1 MDNPGDGSV
10 YEWSTPVL
18 AGAAM
23 AVGGLILLGGSVALS
38 SDPVGLVLMA
48 FAGLLLLGFASYS
61 LLLRPRLRLVTRPA
75 PELTLRTVGG
85 SRTYTPAD
93 VDRVRIR
100 QLRRIGRR
108 SGQLE
113 LEILRDPAVSTV
125 AERTPTDEALPDTA
139 LVVLNRWDLG
149 ADPYDVAEVLDDA
162 GFVVVTD

>member
-1 MDNPGDGSV
+1 M
-10 YEWSTPVL
+10 
-18 AGAAM
+18 
-23 AVGGLILLGGSVALS
+23 
-38 SDPVGLVLMA
+38 
-48 FAGLLLLGFASYS
+48 
-61 LLLRPRLRLVTRPA
+61 TRPA

-100 QLRRIGRR
+100 QLRRIGGR
-108 SGQLE
+108 SSQLE

>member
-48 FAGLLLLGFASYS
+48 FAGLLLLGFGVVLVAAAATAASGDAA
-61 LLLRPRLRLVTRPA
+61 R
-75 PELTLRTVGG
+75 RTHATHGRG
-85 SRTYTPAD
+85 LPDLHTGRCRA
-93 VDRVRIR
+93 RVRIR

-108 SGQLE
+108 SSQLE
-113 LEILRDPAVSTV
+113 LEICAIR
-125 AERTPTDEALPDTA
+125 R
-139 LVVLNRWDLG
+139 
-149 ADPYDVAEVLDDA
+149 
-162 GFVVVTD
+162 